1 MNGRDHGVRIGG
13 QEPEQLMDALD
24 RRALWAA
31 HAFPLR
37 PYPREGKQ
45 RPVLIQRKPGRS
57 LARLRVG
64 VLAEKSWPGPRIVRP
79 PVRAPDALT
88 RRGASIP
95 RRPRSSCCKEAG
107 RQDCPPRPL
116 GSFQNGRGGGAA
128 RSVPGNSECKSPRSV
143 HRHWPDIEDHRLGW
157 PARPLVGDTR
167 PNPGLWIGRPG
178 IWAIAAPQ
186 QRGRRAVTDEI
197 LVERLERGLRSVT
210 KVRNRRAPIRGNPCL
225 KPSLSAKRTV
235 GRFVWTASASAIL
248 AKMVGGRQALSRY

>member
-31 HAFPLR
+31 HAFPRR

-45 RPVLIQRKPGRS
+45 RRVLIQRKPGRS

-79 PVRAPDALT
+79 AQPWPPVRAPDALT

-107 RQDCPPRPL
+107 REDCPPRPL
-116 GSFQNGRGGGAA
+116 GSFPDGRGGGAA
-128 RSVPGNSECKSPRSV
+128 RSVPGNSEC
-143 HRHWPDIEDHRLGW
+143 
-157 PARPLVGDTR
+157 
-167 PNPGLWIGRPG
+167 
-178 IWAIAAPQ
+178 
-186 QRGRRAVTDEI
+186 
-197 LVERLERGLRSVT
+197 
-210 KVRNRRAPIRGNPCL
+210 NRRAPSIVTGPILRIIVSAGRRVHWLETRAQIRGCGSEDL
-225 KPSLSAKRTV
+225 AFGPSPHR
-235 GRFVWTASASAIL
+235 
-248 AKMVGGRQALSRY
+248 SREVAGP